1 MSPPDLAAAA
11 RAAVADPALG
21 ARVHRATAHAIEGRL
36 QLAAEDPRW
45 EALRERARAIK
56 RHALSSLDR
65 HLEEFARN
73 AAKAGVG
80 VSVARDAAEAR
91 RIVVALAREA
101 GARVVLKGKSMT
113 AEEVSLNEALEQAG
127 FRPLETD
134 LGEFIVQIAGEPPS
148 HITAPAI
155 HRDAA
160 SIARLFLE
168 KGVIAE
174 LPAALR
180 PGAAAG
186 RAEIEAA
193 ARELSLAARRFLRRD
208 LLGAHGA
215 TMGVT
220 MGVTG
225 ANFLVAETGTVVLVE
240 NEGNIRFTTT
250 TPDLHVVL
258 AGIEKV
264 IPRVAD
270 LGVFLSL
277 LAPSSTGQRQSAYVS
292 LLGRAFGKRRHVVLL
307 DNGRVETLRLG
318 EESDVLTCVRCGACL
333 NVCPVYRNVS
343 GHAYGGAYPGPIG
356 KVILPHL
363 GPDGRARHGALPFF
377 STLCGACADACPVR
391 IPIPERL
398 LEWRARLH
406 ASGATGWRRR
416 LGMRLFAAAARRPW
430 VFRLGEWAWRRLRWL
445 MGLVRLAPPFRRWL
459 RGRDFPS

>member
-1 MSPPDLAAAA
+1 MTTTDLAAAA
-11 RAAVADPALG
+11 RAAVAEPALG

-36 QLAAEDPRW
+36 RLAAEDPRW
-45 EALRERARAIK
+45 EALRERARALK
-56 RHALSSLDR
+56 RHALANLDR
-65 HLEEFARN
+65 YLQEFARN
-73 AAKAGVG
+73 AGKAGVA

-91 RIVVALAREA
+91 RIVVRLARDA
-101 GARVVLKGKSMT
+101 GARVILKGKSMT
-113 AEEVSLNEALEQAG
+113 AEEVGLNEALEAAG

-160 SIARLFLE
+160 SIAGLFLE

-174 LPAALR
+174 LPPALR
-180 PGAAAG
+180 PGGAAG
-186 RAEIEAA
+186 RAEVEAA

-208 LLGAHGA
+208 LLGAA
-215 TMGVT
+215 MGHT

-250 TPDLHVVL
+250 TPDVHVVL

-264 IPRVAD
+264 IPRMAD

-292 LLGRAFGKRRHVVLL
+292 LLGRPFGKRRHVVLL

-318 EESDVLTCVRCGACL
+318 EESDVLSCIRCGACL

-363 GPDGRARHGALPFF
+363 GADGRARHGALPFF

-398 LEWRARLH
+398 LGWRARLH
-406 ASGATGWRRR
+406 AEGRTGWRRR

-430 VFRLGEWAWRRLRWL
+430 AFRVGGWAWRRLPWL
-445 MGLVRLAPPFRRWL
+445 ARLAPPLRRWL
-459 RGRDFPS
+459 RGRDLPS